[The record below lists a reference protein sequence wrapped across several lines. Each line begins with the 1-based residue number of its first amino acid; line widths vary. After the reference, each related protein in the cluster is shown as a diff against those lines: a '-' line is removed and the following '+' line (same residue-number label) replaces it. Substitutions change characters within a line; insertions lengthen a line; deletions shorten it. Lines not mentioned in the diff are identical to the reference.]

1 MNRADPFRAYTLR
14 MGAHHGKQR
23 ARVFLALFIAVSLL
37 CGFRCSLPWPP
48 ADADNLSI
56 VSYNAHNLF
65 DSADDGGEYPEFTAA
80 GGWDDRKY
88 RMRLEN
94 LAKAVLSFFPSGKE
108 YPDILCL
115 QEIESIG
122 VLADLVQGVLKS
134 GGYRWIGL
142 GGPEDSAI
150 KSGFLSRFPVVER
163 RSHALDDSWGLGAGR
178 EIVEVVFDTA
188 ARGSSQPSLLTV
200 MICHWKSRRE
210 GAAETEPIR
219 RQASRLMAGRLAEIA
234 RQDASRPIVCLGDFN
249 ESPDELKRNSRRYP
263 VALMPSPDT
272 DEFTDIIAGV
282 PAEWFSGPIRV
293 TGIGRSAR
301 VERGAVTLYSP
312 WFSAGGYSYRYEG
325 EGERLDGFL
334 LSPAF
339 FDGSGLEYRSFKVA
353 DDPALIDA
361 AGNPAGWNGS
371 SGYSDHLPILLDI
384 DSAPASA
391 LTKGS
396 GNVR

>member
-1 MNRADPFRAYTLR
+1 
-14 MGAHHGKQR
+14 MGTHNGKQR
-23 ARVFLALFIAVSLL
+23 ARVFLALFVVVSLL
-37 CGFRCSLPWPP
+37 CGFRCSLPWSP
-48 ADADNLSI
+48 ANADDLSI

-94 LAKAVLSFFPSGKE
+94 LAKAVLSFFPSGRE

-115 QEIESIG
+115 QEIESIR
-122 VLADLVQGVLKS
+122 VLADLAKSVLKS

-142 GGPEDSAI
+142 GGPEDSPI

-163 RSHALDDSWGLGAGR
+163 RSHALDDSLGMGAGR

-188 ARGSSQPSLLTV
+188 ARDSSQPSLLTV

-210 GAAETEPIR
+210 GVAETEPIR
-219 RQASRLMAGRLAEIA
+219 RQASRLIAGRLADIVQ
-234 RQDASRPIVCLGDFN
+234 QDASRPIVCLGDFN
-249 ESPDELKRNSRRYP
+249 ESPDEFERNSKRIP

-282 PAEWFSGPIRV
+282 PAEWFSGLIRV

-301 VERGAVTLYSP
+301 VERGAITLYSP
-312 WFSAGGYSYRYEG
+312 WFSSRGYSYWFEG

-339 FDGSGLEYRSFKVA
+339 FDDSGLEYRSFQVA
-353 DDPALIDA
+353 DDPALLDA
-361 AGNPAGWNGS
+361 AGHPAGWNGNA
-371 SGYSDHLPILLDI
+371 GYSDHLPILLDI
-384 DSAPASA
+384 SPAPSSA

-396 GNVR
+396 VNVR